1 MKNKTRVLVLI
12 CLFLGQLIIGQETLI
27 SSYDQFKELPREKVY
42 VSINSS
48 LLLTGEYLFYKV
60 YNLNDKTKQPS
71 EISKIAYIELISEDR
86 EVIFNHKIRL
96 VKSQGQGDFF
106 VPTTVPSGNYK
117 LIGYTRWMKNGSIDL
132 FFQEDISIVNP
143 YQSNQ
148 DAILQDVDKKEVAD
162 EMLKDPLIS
171 EDKRFILSMNQKE
184 YPKKSKVSIAIQNF
198 RGASGYGNY
207 TVSVRKKESL
217 NNNAKHTP
225 ETYIEWHQKQISNTA
240 PFYKRIRF
248 APELDGELIKGQLLA
263 KEGDASIA
271 NQNIAISIP
280 GEDFQLKVV
289 KTDSTGSFYVNI
301 DKDYTEASAIFQ
313 VLGDTKDIYVLE
325 IVQDPPIDYSP
336 LKFKKYYIH
345 PKMEEAIVGRSV
357 YNQIENG
364 FFAIKPDT
372 IRLDL
377 LNDPYGGSYVET
389 IHLEEYTRFKTLKET
404 IIELVPNVWTKK
416 NKEGEFV
423 FKVRSFDETY
433 EESEFDALV
442 FIDGVLIPRANDIL
456 DFDTRTVVRVNTVR
470 EKYRLG
476 GKYYF
481 GMVNIE
487 TNEGDYFE
495 KMGDGNHIK
504 MGLTSPRPLKN
515 YFTQSYTIDSNPNI
529 PDFRNQ
535 LLWKPT
541 ISLEGK
547 EMDLSFYTS
556 EVTGEYEVSLEGFSI
571 YGRPVVVKETF
582 TVN

>member
-12 CLFLGQLIIGQETLI
+12 CLVFGQFIIGQETLI
-27 SSYDQFKELPREKVY
+27 GSYDQFKELPREKVY

-71 EISKIAYIELISEDR
+71 EISKIAYVELISEDR

-117 LIGYTRWMKNGSIDL
+117 LIGYTRWMKNGSLDL
-132 FFQEDISIVNP
+132 FFQEDISIINP

-148 DAILQDVDKKEVAD
+148 DAILQDVDKKEVEG
-162 EMLKDPLIS
+162 EMLKSPLIS
-171 EDKRFILSMNQKE
+171 EDKRFILSMGQKE

-207 TVSVRKKESL
+207 TVSVRKKQSL

-225 ETYIEWHQKQISNTA
+225 ETYIGWHQEQILNTT
-240 PFYKRIRF
+240 PFYKEIGF
-248 APELDGELIKGQLLA
+248 APELSGELIKGQLLA
-263 KEGDASIA
+263 KEGSASIA

-313 VLGDTKDIYVLE
+313 VLGDTKDIYTLK
-325 IVQDPPIDYSP
+325 IVQDPLIDYSS

-345 PKMEEAIVGRSV
+345 PKMEEAIVRRSV

-364 FFAIKPDT
+364 FFAVKPDT

-442 FIDGVLIPRANDIL
+442 FIDGALIPRANDIL
-456 DFDTRTVVRVNTVR
+456 DFDTRKVVRVNTVR

-495 KMGDGNHIK
+495 KMASGNYLK
-504 MGLTSPRPLKN
+504 MALTSPRSVKN
-515 YFTQSYTIDSNPNI
+515 YFTQLYTIDSNPII

-535 LLWKPT
+535 LLWKPS
-541 ISLEGK
+541 ISIEGK
-547 EMDLSFYTS
+547 EMKFSFYTS
-556 EVTGEYEVSLEGFSI
+556 EVTGEYEVNLEGFSI